1 MPTRTRTTSGPRRR
15 PAGGT
20 SGHRPRKRFGQHFL
34 SPEWARKVVEA
45 VAPQPGDVLL
55 EIGPGT
61 GALTRPLAE
70 TGVPMLAVE
79 IDRDLVAQL
88 SREMPPH
95 VTLVSGDI
103 LRLDVVTYL
112 SGLAPQRPP
121 APDAASPRPRYRV
134 VGNLPYNISTTI
146 LMRLI
151 DIDRRQRFFAD
162 ATVMVQREVADRLL
176 ARPGSKAY
184 GALTV
189 SAAARTRMTR
199 LLDLPPGA
207 FVPRPKVHSAVIRLE
222 FGLPTVRIANDDVF
236 DRLIRVLFSA
246 RRKTLANALRR
257 FDPSAPA
264 VLARTGLDPRR
275 RPGTLQVTEIVRLA
289 ELFSSGERT
298 PVL

>member
-1 MPTRTRTTSGPRRR
+1 MATRAPKNPRARR
-15 PAGGT
+15 PAAGGAPR
-20 SGHRPRKRFGQHFL
+20 HRARKRFGQHFL
-34 SPEWARKVVEA
+34 APEWARKVVEA

-70 TGVPMLAVE
+70 KGVPMLAVE

-88 SREMPPH
+88 SGEMPPH
-95 VTLVSGDI
+95 VTIVSGDI
-103 LRLDVVTYL
+103 LQIDVVTYL

-121 APDAASPRPRYRV
+121 ALDATPRRRYRV
-134 VGNLPYNISTTI
+134 VGNLPYNIATPI

-184 GALTV
+184 SALTV
-189 SAAARTRMTR
+189 SAAARIRVTR

-207 FVPRPKVHSAVIRLE
+207 FVPRPKVRSAVIRLE
-222 FGLPTVRIANDDVF
+222 FGLPAVRIANDDVF
-236 DRLIRVLFSA
+236 DRLVRALFSA
-246 RRKTLANALRR
+246 RRKTLSNALRR

-264 VLARTGLDPRR
+264 VLARAGLDPRR
-275 RPGTLQVTEIVRLA
+275 RPGTLQVTEIARLA
-289 ELFSSGERT
+289 ELFSSGERP